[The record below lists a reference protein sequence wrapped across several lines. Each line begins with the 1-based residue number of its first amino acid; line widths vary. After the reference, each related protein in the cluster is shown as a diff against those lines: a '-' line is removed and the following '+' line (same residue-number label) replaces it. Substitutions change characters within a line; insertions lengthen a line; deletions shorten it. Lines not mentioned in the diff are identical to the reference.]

1 MVHINNNKIFKKKKQ
16 INEHT
21 ISIRGKYLEENK
33 ERYDWNYLGW
43 SGKAFLS
50 RHHLSQD
57 LNNKNQTYIIMCKH
71 SKM

>member
-1 MVHINNNKIFKKKKQ
+1 M
-16 INEHT
+16 

-57 LNNKNQTYIIMCKH
+57 LSNKNQT
-71 SKM
+71 